1 MRLLFASIHCY
12 LDPSGGGALSMREL
26 LELMAARGA
35 DCRVLTAGILDYER
49 ETTLDEMLAG
59 LDLPSQRFRADLRH
73 PVVDAVVARS
83 PDLATSHPV
92 VARSPDLAT
101 SVEVIDLT
109 VGGVRLTLVPTASSR
124 AEQVFAFARRASRRP

>member
-12 LDPSGGGALSMREL
+12 LDPSGGAALSMREL

-83 PDLATSHPV
+83 PDLATS
-92 VARSPDLAT
+92 
-101 SVEVIDLT
+101 VEVIDLT